1 MRYENFLRNHFFKI
15 LALCLILLTADIFI
29 LTFGVLRLEKRAQ
42 NLKTTV
48 EKGEEEIKKLET
60 KAEEKEKEVK
70 TFKESK
76 EVIET
81 LKNNIFLKRSQ
92 RFVDFQKEIS
102 RITREAGMES
112 QKFGY
117 KYTLVPKDTEKEAWK
132 DSFVEVYMTLP
143 LQGTY
148 PQIKKLL
155 SLLEESGHFITIEGI
170 DIGQTTQGATLM
182 DFKVGIKTYFVYDP
196 NEDIIEEKK

>member
-15 LALCLILLTADIFI
+15 LALCVVLLTADIFI
-29 LTFGVLRLEKRAQ
+29 LTFGVLKLEKRAQ
-42 NLKTTV
+42 SLKISV

-60 KAEEKEKEVK
+60 KAEEKENDLK
-70 TFKESK
+70 TFKDSK
-76 EVIET
+76 EAIET

-92 RFVDFQKEIS
+92 RFVAFQKEIE
-102 RITREAGMES
+102 RITQEAGMAIE
-112 QKFGY
+112 KYGY
-117 KYTLVPKDTEKEAWK
+117 KYTLVPKDTEKEEWK

-155 SLLEESGHFITIEGI
+155 SLLEESGHFITVEGI
-170 DIGQTTQGATLM
+170 DISQTTQGAALM
-182 DFKVGIKTYFVYDP
+182 DFKLGIKTYFVYDP
-196 NEDIIEEKK
+196 EEDIIEEKK